1 MSCEHSKNKMRYASE
16 QHRIRDFPSNRATRA
31 FSPRPVRLGSLDTRF
46 LKAWG
51 RAMRTRT
58 AALYLLLILCV
69 ALLAAGVL
77 HWLHI
82 LHAAAIGS
90 IGLLAGYAAIYV
102 FSRWRRD

>member
-1 MSCEHSKNKMRYASE
+1 
-16 QHRIRDFPSNRATRA
+16 
-31 FSPRPVRLGSLDTRF
+31 
-46 LKAWG
+46 
-51 RAMRTRT
+51 MRTRT